1 MERHRDAHGRVAG
14 LATGGHDVR
23 QPALARRR
31 RRRRCATIQ
40 TPAAFERTA
49 ALGARLADGI
59 EAAAARH
66 GLPWRAHRLGGRSGY
81 CLEPELP
88 RDADGGRALA
98 RRRR

>member
-1 MERHRDAHGRVAG
+1 MAVLRHV
-14 LATGGHDVR
+14 
-23 QPALARRR
+23 
-31 RRRRCATIQ
+31 Q

-59 EAAAARH
+59 EATAARH

-88 RDADGGRALA
+88 RDAGDAERSLDHDLIDA
-98 RRRR
+98 RRLHMANRGVWDAIAQRGSRGLVRA